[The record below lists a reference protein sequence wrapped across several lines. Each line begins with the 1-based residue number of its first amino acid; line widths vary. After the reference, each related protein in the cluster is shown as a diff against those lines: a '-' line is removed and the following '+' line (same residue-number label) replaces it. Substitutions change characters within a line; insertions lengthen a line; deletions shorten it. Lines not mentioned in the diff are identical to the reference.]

1 MSKQDITITIT
12 TIVADYDHAGQV
24 LSLAQTVD
32 NYNLSHERSNHRST
46 TTKKMKKNEQKRNKR
61 RRSWEIDGRRGAHR
75 DGSSF
80 YFLCPSSTIHCRP
93 AGVTNESTSQRNIEQ
108 KQRERGRE
116 STKQYRYWVRAA
128 RPKCSFPAR
137 SLTQVQHRIQD
148 KIKRRKKKSTTS
160 TTKEWLVKVRWISR
174 LIFFSYLPW

>member
-108 KQRERGRE
+108 KQREREGE
-116 STKQYRYWVRAA
+116 KALNSTGIEFAPHDPSVHFLLDRSL
-128 RPKCSFPAR
+128 KCSIG
-137 SLTQVQHRIQD
+137 S
-148 KIKRRKKKSTTS
+148 KIK
-160 TTKEWLVKVRWISR
+160 
-174 LIFFSYLPW
+174 